1 MKILKWSLIILA
13 VLIVALLGYLA
24 YLGVFSALKVTE
36 QKLGPYTL
44 AYAEYMGPYSGSGPI
59 LTRVNNSLKQDGVEC
74 TKGFGIYFDDPKQVA
89 ADKLRSKLGCIIEAK
104 DLAKF
109 GKVSRKYKI
118 MKWPA
123 RDCLVTEFPIRSD
136 LSYMIGPMKAYP
148 ELNKAL
154 KAKGYKMSTVMELYD
169 MPAKKILYIMVIA
182 K

>member
-13 VLIVALLGYLA
+13 VLIIALLGYLA

-36 QKLGPYTL
+36 QKIGPYTL

-59 LTRVNNSLKQDGVEC
+59 LTQVNSSLKKDGIEC
-74 TKGFGIYFDDPKQVA
+74 LKGFGIYYDDPKQVA
-89 ADKLRSKLGCIIEAK
+89 ADKLRSKLGCIIDAK

-109 GKVSRKYKI
+109 SKVSRKYKV
-118 MKWPA
+118 MNWPA
-123 RDCLVTEFPIRSD
+123 RGCLVAEFPIRNN

-154 KAKGYKMSTVMELYD
+154 KEKGYKMGAVMELYD
-169 MPAKKILYIMVIA
+169 MPDKKILYIMVIA